1 VKRLNSH
8 PSIALWAG
16 NNENEVALMTNW
28 YGTHSNLT
36 LYKDDY
42 IKLYIDTIE
51 PELRK
56 VTDSVIFL
64 SSSPTNGKESVQEHY
79 LASNPQDPLYGD
91 GTTWT
96 LLILFEYHE

>member
-1 VKRLNSH
+1 
-8 PSIALWAG
+8 
-16 NNENEVALMTNW
+16 MTNW

-96 LLILFEYHE
+96 LLILFECHE